1 MDFCPR
7 TSHQSGTWTR
17 AEPYTCSEPVLSNSV
32 KKNGMAS
39 HWKPQSELPYQYV
52 RATRFPSTVDVQT
65 PAQWQQL
72 QSAASTHQSQAHGVQ
87 HVDTTYLSTV
97 PSHSVEPL
105 KTVTT
110 TSSDDTTAWLR
121 QLGPLKFVGNV
132 NLPVEVVG
140 GQQNNMALEPAQMPG
155 VMTQDGEMAPRVYS
169 MPSMPAAPMSLST
182 GTFGGAPPPSQ
193 ASGRQY
199 SKEDHLKMIMLH
211 GEMLAKYRELT
222 SQAENIEKMMMM
234 QSEHHSVEKTENKQG
249 SIWGEELK
257 ALEDFVGDL
266 VLPDD
271 AVDKL
276 EAIPGILDLA
286 REMGFPEC
294 LLLK

>member
-17 AEPYTCSEPVLSNSV
+17 AEPHTCSEPVLSNSV

-39 HWKPQSELPYQYV
+39 HWKPQSEHPYQYV
-52 RATRFPSTVDVQT
+52 QATRFSSTVN
-65 PAQWQQL
+65 
-72 QSAASTHQSQAHGVQ
+72 GIQ

-97 PSHSVEPL
+97 PSHCMES
-105 KTVTT
+105 VTT

-132 NLPVEVVG
+132 NLPVEVAG
-140 GQQNNMALEPAQMPG
+140 GQQNNMALKPAQMPG
-155 VMTQDGEMAPRVYS
+155 VMSQDGEMVPMVYS
-169 MPSMPAAPMSLST
+169 TPSMPAAPMSLST
-182 GTFGGAPPPSQ
+182 GAFGGAPPPSQ
-193 ASGRQY
+193 ASGYQY

-234 QSEHHSVEKTENKQG
+234 QSEHHSVKKTENKQG